1 MFFPSTRERKF
12 SHMCATTNP
21 HVIESTAA
29 PFSTGVYSGPLNFV
43 TEQNQRKWLFL
54 PAVRSCQ
61 CRMDYTA
68 IQHVHQNTHV
78 VPPSPFRGRRPVARS
93 RRLGPLGGEELQ
105 RRSKFRQVDAP
116 RPRNRPVLRSGE
128 EQSSQLKREPFL
140 CVTHT
145 VVPSGLADTLANRL
159 NMLNWQNV

>member
-93 RRLGPLGGEELQ
+93 RRLGPLGGKNFKDAQSLDKLMLHG
-105 RRSKFRQVDAP
+105 RGTVRSLGAAKNSPPSSSVS
-116 RPRNRPVLRSGE
+116 RSCASRT
-128 EQSSQLKREPFL
+128 QSCPL
-140 CVTHT
+140 
-145 VVPSGLADTLANRL
+145 G
-159 NMLNWQNV
+159 